1 MATIKDIS
9 KETGLSIGTVSR
21 VFNNRGYISQ
31 ETRDKVE
38 AAVKKLNYQPNAV
51 ARSLSKS
58 SSRII
63 GLIVPHIAHP
73 FFSDLLSA
81 IENATRERGYS
92 LLVFVS
98 KGDEKA
104 EVEMINR
111 CRENRV
117 CGMVLCSGRFATQ
130 SIDKLEFPVV
140 CIERNPDGAAF
151 AIECNNRQ
159 GGRLAA
165 AELIEKGAK
174 HLVSLAGIQ
183 GRKMPADERS
193 IGFEEVCREKGVE
206 YSCLSYPP
214 ELYDRLDYASL
225 IDKILTERPET
236 DGIFASSDIIA
247 SQVLQVAFQKGIKVP
262 EELKVIG
269 FDDSLIASYTTPPL
283 TTIHQPIKEM
293 AQLAVDTL
301 INIKDEKSFVSGC
314 TIMNVSLVRRGTT

>member
-1 MATIKDIS
+1 M
-9 KETGLSIGTVSR
+9 
-21 VFNNRGYISQ
+21 
-31 ETRDKVE
+31 
-38 AAVKKLNYQPNAV
+38 
-51 ARSLSKS
+51 
-58 SSRII
+58 
-63 GLIVPHIAHP
+63 
-73 FFSDLLSA
+73 
-81 IENATRERGYS
+81 
-92 LLVFVS
+92 
-98 KGDEKA
+98 
-104 EVEMINR
+104 
-111 CRENRV
+111 
-117 CGMVLCSGRFATQ
+117 
-130 SIDKLEFPVV
+130 

-247 SQVLQVAFQKGIKVP
+247 SQVLQVASQKGIKVP

>member
-1 MATIKDIS
+1 MATIKDVS

-31 ETRDKVE
+31 ETREKVE
-38 AAVKKLNYQPNAV
+38 AAVKKLNYQPNAL

-73 FFSDLLSA
+73 FFSDLLAS
-81 IENATRERGYS
+81 IENATRERGYA
-92 LLVFVS
+92 LMVFVT
-98 KGDEKA
+98 KGEEKSEA
-104 EVEMINR
+104 EMINR

-117 CGMVLCSGRFATQ
+117 CGLILCSGRFSTQ
-130 SIDKLEFPVV
+130 KIENLEFPVV

-165 AELIEKGAK
+165 EELIDKGCRN
-174 HLVSLAGIQ
+174 LVSLAGIQ

-193 IGFEEVCREKGVE
+193 IGFEEVCREKKVNFI
-206 YSCLSYPP
+206 CLSYPP
-214 ELYDRLDYASL
+214 ELYDRLDYTAL
-225 IDKILTERPET
+225 IDRILTERPET

-247 SQVLQVAFQKGIKVP
+247 SQVLQVAFSRGIRVP
-262 EELKVIG
+262 EELRVVG

-301 INIKDEKSFVSGC
+301 INLKDERSATGC
-314 TIMNVSLVRRGTT
+314 TIMNVSLVKRGTT

>member
-1 MATIKDIS
+1 MATIKDVS

-38 AAVKKLNYQPNAV
+38 AAVKKLNYQPNAL

-58 SSRII
+58 SSKII
-63 GLIVPHIAHP
+63 GIILPHIAHP
-73 FFSDLLSA
+73 FFSDLLSC

-92 LLVFVS
+92 LMVFVT
-98 KGDEKA
+98 KGDEKS

-117 CGMVLCSGRFATQ
+117 CGMILCSGRFSTQ
-130 SIDKLEFPVV
+130 KIENLEFPVV

-165 AELIEKGAK
+165 EELIEKGCRNI
-174 HLVSLAGIQ
+174 VSLAGIQ
-183 GRKMPADERS
+183 GRKMPADDRS
-193 IGFEEVCREKGVE
+193 IGFEEVCREKKVNFV
-206 YSCLSYPP
+206 CLSYPP
-214 ELYDRLDYASL
+214 ELYDRLDYTAF
-225 IDKILTERPET
+225 IDKILTQRPET
-236 DGIFASSDIIA
+236 DGVFASSDIIA
-247 SQVLQVAFQKGIKVP
+247 SQVLQVASSRGIRVP
-262 EELKVIG
+262 EDLKVVG
-269 FDDSLIASYTTPPL
+269 FDDSLIAAYTTPPL

-301 INIKDEKSFVSGC
+301 ISIKDEQSAKGC

>member
-1 MATIKDIS
+1 MATIKDVS
-9 KETGLSIGTVSR
+9 RETGLSIGTVSR

-38 AAVKKLNYQPNAV
+38 AAVKKLNYQPNAL

-58 SSRII
+58 SSKII

-73 FFSDLLSA
+73 FFSDLLSS
-81 IENATRERGYS
+81 IENITRERGYS
-92 LLVFVS
+92 LMVFVS
-98 KGDEKA
+98 KGEEKSEA
-104 EVEMINR
+104 EMINR

-117 CGMVLCSGRFATQ
+117 CGLILCSGRFATQ
-130 SIDKLEFPVV
+130 KIEGLEFPVV

-165 AELIEKGAK
+165 TELIERGCTN
-174 HLVSLAGIQ
+174 LVSLAGIQ

-193 IGFEEVCREKGVE
+193 IGFEEVCREKRV
-206 YSCLSYPP
+206 SFICLSYPP
-214 ELYDRLDYASL
+214 ELYDRLDYTAF
-225 IDKILTERPET
+225 IEKILTERPET

-247 SQVLQVAFQKGIKVP
+247 SQVLQVAVSKGIKVP
-262 EELKVIG
+262 EQLKVVG

-283 TTIHQPIKEM
+283 TTVHQPIKEM

-301 INIKDEKSFVSGC
+301 ISIKDERSATGC